1 MDETIRRILR
11 ECSRIAVV
19 GLSDRPWRP
28 SHRVARYLLEQ
39 GYDVIPV
46 NPQAHEILGR
56 RCYPALTAVPGPVD
70 LVDIFRRAEHIPGIV
85 DEAIRIGARAVWMQS
100 GLADEA
106 SAERARRAGLWV
118 VMDRCIMIEH
128 GRHGTEA
135 ARRRR
140 SDEAHEK
147 RRES

>member
-11 ECSRIAVV
+11 ECPRIAVV
-19 GLSDRPWRP
+19 GISDKPWRP
-28 SHRVARYLLEQ
+28 RHRVARHLLEH

-46 NPQAHEILGR
+46 NPQAHEVLGR
-56 RCYPALTAVPGPVD
+56 RCYPDLITVPGGVD
-70 LVDIFRRAEHIPGIV
+70 LVDIFRRVEHIPRIV
-85 DEAIRIGARAVWMQS
+85 DDALRIGAKAIWMQS
-100 GLADEA
+100 GLAEEA

-128 GRHGTEA
+128 GRFAGEA
-135 ARRRR
+135 KRCDR
-140 SDEAHEK
+140 SEEPHEK

>member
-11 ECSRIAVV
+11 ECPRIAVV

-28 SHRVARYLLEQ
+28 SHRVARCLLEH

-46 NPQAHEILGR
+46 NPQAQEISDG
-56 RCYPALTAVPGPVD
+56 RCYPALIAVPGPVD
-70 LVDIFRRAEHIPGIV
+70 LVDVFRRAEHIPGTV
-85 DEAIRIGARAVWMQS
+85 DEAIRIGARAFWMQS
-100 GLADEA
+100 GPADEA
-106 SAERARRAGLWV
+106 SAERTRRAGMWV

-128 GRHGTEA
+128 GRHGAEG
-135 ARRRR
+135 RHR
-140 SDEAHEK
+140 SDEPHEK

>member
-19 GLSDRPWRP
+19 GLSDKPWRP
-28 SHRVARYLLEQ
+28 SHRVARYLLEH

-56 RCYPALTAVPGPVD
+56 RCYPALIAVPGPVD

-128 GRHGTEA
+128 GRYGAEA
-135 ARRRR
+135 ERRHR
-140 SDEAHEK
+140 SDEPHEK